1 MSEDIN
7 TRLFEIVS
15 QDVIDELTLKYNQ
28 KNDLIDECQKL
39 RTKASTLSSKLIQ
52 TANKQSDSL
61 KDILDKLEQFNPI
74 NSSAQNSTKEFL
86 DKISTQM
93 NTATTLQE
101 KIENILETLNEFN
114 SKIEESGVSLV
125 EIDQREVSKDP
136 EIEDIKNQLSQII
149 EELLQNENIILPQI
163 TDIAKLLK
171 TVKELLD
178 DEIDERLKSG
188 QKILEALDLQVVES
202 SNTLS
207 LNQKKIKF
215 YKELID
221 KSGKG

>member
-1 MSEDIN
+1 
-7 TRLFEIVS
+7 
-15 QDVIDELTLKYNQ
+15 
-28 KNDLIDECQKL
+28 
-39 RTKASTLSSKLIQ
+39 
-52 TANKQSDSL
+52 
-61 KDILDKLEQFNPI
+61 
-74 NSSAQNSTKEFL
+74 
-86 DKISTQM
+86 M

>member
-136 EIEDIKNQLSQII
+136 EIEDIKN
-149 EELLQNENIILPQI
+149 
-163 TDIAKLLK
+163 
-171 TVKELLD
+171 
-178 DEIDERLKSG
+178 
-188 QKILEALDLQVVES
+188 
-202 SNTLS
+202 
-207 LNQKKIKF
+207 
-215 YKELID
+215 
-221 KSGKG
+221 

>member
-93 NTATTLQE
+93 NTATTLQK

>member
-74 NSSAQNSTKEFL
+74 NSSA
-86 DKISTQM
+86 
-93 NTATTLQE
+93 
-101 KIENILETLNEFN
+101 
-114 SKIEESGVSLV
+114 
-125 EIDQREVSKDP
+125 
-136 EIEDIKNQLSQII
+136 
-149 EELLQNENIILPQI
+149 
-163 TDIAKLLK
+163 
-171 TVKELLD
+171 
-178 DEIDERLKSG
+178 
-188 QKILEALDLQVVES
+188 
-202 SNTLS
+202 
-207 LNQKKIKF
+207 
-215 YKELID
+215 
-221 KSGKG
+221 